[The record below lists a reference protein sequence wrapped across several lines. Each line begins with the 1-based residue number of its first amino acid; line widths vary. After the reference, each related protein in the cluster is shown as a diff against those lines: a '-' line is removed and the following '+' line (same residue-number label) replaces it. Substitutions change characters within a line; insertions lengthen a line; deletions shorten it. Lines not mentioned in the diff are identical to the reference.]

1 MTERGQA
8 LSVILAV
15 TERHAYLKDALE
27 QELGSGKAE
36 HRSYIG
42 KVTRGVIER
51 LIELD
56 TRLNAITA
64 KNIKRLHPVV
74 RGILRLG
81 TYELLYMDSI
91 PPSASVNEA
100 VKLAKAKGQARAA
113 GMVNAVLRR
122 VADAPL
128 PDFVITDPDTA
139 ASLSVRYSMPE
150 WIVGLWLKQFG
161 SEQTKEMLAASLAER
176 ALTIRVNLS
185 RGPVEELLQ
194 CFEAKGIRASR
205 IPDKPMALS
214 LPMGTNITALPGYPE
229 GWFYVQDISS
239 MSVCLMAD
247 IHLGEH
253 VLDLCASPGGK
264 SLHAAD
270 LTGSDGLVEARDLTP
285 QKLERIEEN
294 QRRCG
299 FSQIRTKAADA
310 TVPDPACV
318 EQFDVVLVDAPC
330 SGLGVLG
337 RKPEIKYRVKPEDI
351 EQLAVIQGQI
361 LTAAASYVKKGGRLV
376 YSTCTLSD
384 AENSG
389 QIRQFVKTHPQY
401 RISREELLLP
411 QTGLPGNDGFYICVM
426 NRAPAIES
434 VRRKNKNRT
443 ASR

>member
-1 MTERGQA
+1 MTSSAIAQSTINMLG
-8 LSVILAV
+8 
-15 TERHAYLKDALE
+15 DALR
-27 QELGSGKAE
+27 KAKIACI
-36 HRSYIG
+36 SP
-42 KVTRGVIER
+42 
-51 LIELD
+51 
-56 TRLNAITA
+56 ITA
-64 KNIKRLHPVV
+64 AVVEKNGFTV
-74 RGILRLG
+74 
-81 TYELLYMDSI
+81 D
-91 PPSASVNEA
+91 A
-100 VKLAKAKGQARAA
+100 V
-113 GMVNAVLRR
+113 
-122 VADAPL
+122 
-128 PDFVITDPDTA
+128 
-139 ASLSVRYSMPE
+139 
-150 WIVGLWLKQFG
+150 
-161 SEQTKEMLAASLAER
+161 AEPY
-176 ALTIRVNLS
+176 T
-185 RGPVEELLQ
+185 
-194 CFEAKGIRASR
+194 
-205 IPDKPMALS
+205 M
-214 LPMGTNITALPGYPE
+214 
-229 GWFYVQDISS
+229 
-239 MSVCLMAD
+239 
-247 IHLGEH
+247 
-253 VLDLCASPGGK
+253 
-264 SLHAAD
+264 
-270 LTGSDGLVEARDLTP
+270 DGLVEARDLTP